1 MSWLPSL
8 SGLRTFEAAARH
20 LSFTEAA
27 AELNVTQTAV
37 SHQVR
42 RLESQ
47 LGVTLFVRRGRAL
60 ELTEA
65 GRILLPSVSSGF
77 ESLRSGVQALR
88 RSEDQAVLTVT
99 TIVSF
104 ATKWLVPRLS
114 AFQAAHPDIDLRL
127 LTSTR
132 INDLDRED
140 IDVAIRWGNGD
151 WSDSLLIEKLM
162 SEDLFPVCSPDLLR
176 RGPPLLAPGDLAQHT
191 LLHTMPFA
199 DDWMMW
205 LTAAGVQS
213 VDPKAGPKF
222 DLALNAIQAAIDGVG
237 VALAHAAFVESDL
250 AAGRLVVPFECRL
263 PSEAAYYV
271 VSPRAAAQ
279 QPKIARFREWL
290 RAEVGAGKG
299 GDSVADS
306 TA

>member
-1 MSWLPSL
+1 MTWLPSL
-8 SGLRTFEAAARH
+8 SGLRTFEAAARR

-27 AELNVTQTAV
+27 DELSVTQTAV

-42 RLESQ
+42 RLEVQ
-47 LGVTLFVRRGRAL
+47 LGVTLFVRKGRAL

-65 GRILLPSVSSGF
+65 GRTLLPSVSSGF
-77 ESLRSGVQALR
+77 EALRSGVQALR
-88 RSEDQAVLTVT
+88 RHEDQTVLTVT

-114 AFQAAHPDIDLRL
+114 AFRAAHPDIDLRL
-127 LTSTR
+127 LTSTE
-132 INDLDRED
+132 INDLDRDD

-162 SEDLFPVCSPDLLR
+162 SEDLFPVCAPSLLEQ
-176 RGPPLLAPGDLAQHT
+176 GPPLARPEDLAHHT
-191 LLHTMPFA
+191 LLHTMHFA
-199 DDWMMW
+199 DDWRMW
-205 LTAAGVQS
+205 LTAAGVRS
-213 VDPKAGPKF
+213 VDPAAGPKF
-222 DLALNAIQAAIDGVG
+222 DLALNAIQAAIDGGG

-271 VSPRAAAQ
+271 VSPRAAAE
-279 QPKIARFREWL
+279 QPKIARFRQWL
-290 RAEVGAGKG
+290 MAEVARGETE
-299 GDSVADS
+299 DSGS
-306 TA
+306 NPSR